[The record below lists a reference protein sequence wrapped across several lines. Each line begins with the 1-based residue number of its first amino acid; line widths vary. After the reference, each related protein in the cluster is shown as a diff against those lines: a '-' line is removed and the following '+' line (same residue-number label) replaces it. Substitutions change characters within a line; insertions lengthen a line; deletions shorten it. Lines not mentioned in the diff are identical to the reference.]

1 MSLVTFAP
9 RRWRSSFFV
18 VCLVVCVCGRAAAGT
33 PPAMPAVF
41 PSGAIAFAE
50 LNGLD
55 AKLQQFRSSEIL
67 AAWLESPQYQRY
79 LASADYRRLEAVL
92 QIAERQLGWDAWTAA
107 TKLLGGTVAVA
118 VYPKEGSQRPDAL
131 AIIRPSDST
140 ALSDLRKQLDPLLV
154 LAEEQIRR
162 TESVGGV
169 ETLALPEDAAFIAW
183 KSQWLAISTS
193 RALLDQT
200 LERLSGTGEDEKG
213 TALDEDESYQKMAK
227 SIAWEQPEVGSGR
240 VRILRAYVNTA
251 LLNKASGGKPI
262 PEKLDNALG
271 SLLFGDIVQSLRTS
285 PFAAATVEISDDG
298 LLITASLARDSG
310 KPEDAYQAFVPIDGR
325 GVPPPPRVPDLI
337 GAFTIYRD
345 FTHWYTHREDL
356 LQEQILPSFDKFET
370 GLANILPGSDF
381 GEDVLPL
388 IGKRITFVAAPQ
400 DYSHLDGEPGVKL
413 PGMALLVELARP
425 DEATTVLQLFF
436 QTLAAVLNLEA
447 GQQGRQ
453 PWVVTSETYRDV
465 QVSYARY
472 LHKPSGKDLGI
483 VYNFL
488 PSSARVGDQFI
499 ISSSLPLCKQL
510 IDALRDDS
518 NASGEN
524 AGPQILRA
532 ELRFDALAGLI
543 ESDANFFVGRMQQEG
558 RTAEEARDEFAA
570 LVDLLRRF
578 NSLEA
583 STELQPDIFKLEI
596 EGNWK

>member
-1 MSLVTFAP
+1 MSLNTFAP
-9 RRWRSSFFV
+9 RRLRSSFLV
-18 VCLVVCVCGRAAAGT
+18 VCLVVCIGGRAVADT
-33 PPAMPAVF
+33 SSPIPAVF
-41 PSGAIAFAE
+41 PAGAIAFAE

-79 LASADYRRLEAVL
+79 LASPDYRRLEAVL
-92 QIAERQLGWDAWTAA
+92 QIAERQLGWDAWTTA

-118 VYPKEGSQRPDAL
+118 VYPKEGSQRPDLL
-131 AIIRPSDST
+131 AIIRPSEAK
-140 ALSDLRKQLDPLLV
+140 ALADLRKQLDPLMV

-169 ETLALPEDAAFIAW
+169 ETLALPKDAAFIAW

-200 LERLSGTGEDEKG
+200 LERLSGTGEDEKRA
-213 TALDEDESYQKMAK
+213 ALDADETYQKMAK
-227 SIAWEQPEVGSGR
+227 SISWVQPEDGGES

-271 SLLFGDIVQSLRTS
+271 SLLFGDMVQSLRTS
-285 PFAAATVEISDDG
+285 PFAAATVDISDDG
-298 LLITASLARDSG
+298 LLITASLARNSD
-310 KPEDAYQAFVPIDGR
+310 KPEDYQAFVPVDER
-325 GVPPPPRVPDLI
+325 GVSPPPRLPDLI

-345 FTHWYTHREDL
+345 FTHWYTHRDDL
-356 LQEQILPSFDKFET
+356 LQEQILPGFDKFET

-510 IDALRDDS
+510 IDALRDGSAAPGDNTS
-518 NASGEN
+518 
-524 AGPQILRA
+524 PQTLRA

-558 RTAEEARDEFAA
+558 RTADEARSEFAA
-570 LVDLLRRF
+570 IVNLLRRLD
-578 NSLEA
+578 SLEA
-583 STELQPDIFKLEI
+583 STELQPEVFKLQI